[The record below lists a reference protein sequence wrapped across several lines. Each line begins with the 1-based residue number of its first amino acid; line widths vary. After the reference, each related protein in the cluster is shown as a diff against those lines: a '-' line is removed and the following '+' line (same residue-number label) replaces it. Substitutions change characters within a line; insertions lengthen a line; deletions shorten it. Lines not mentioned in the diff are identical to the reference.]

1 MGHNAAPRFPIQR
14 NSTNQ
19 VKRLQNTDTLL
30 KPQILNLLPHTS
42 SFGCYYTASNFRA
55 IGIEQLIGSVGGY
68 IGLCMGYSIVQ
79 IPEIIISVVIYLKK
93 YVLLTRQNKPSMKNK
108 IFLPGKQPFYENE
121 PYCC

>member
-1 MGHNAAPRFPIQR
+1 MDTKYGQTFEATNYINFTP
-14 NSTNQ
+14 ST
-19 VKRLQNTDTLL
+19 L
-30 KPQILNLLPHTS
+30 

-79 IPEIIISVVIYLKK
+79 IPEIIINVVIYLKK
-93 YVLLTRQNKPSMKNK
+93 YVLITRLNKTGMKNK
-108 IFLPGKQPFYENE
+108 VSLPGKQPFYENE

>member
-1 MGHNAAPRFPIQR
+1 M
-14 NSTNQ
+14 
-19 VKRLQNTDTLL
+19 QNTDKLL
-30 KPQILNLLPHTS
+30 KPINLLLYTL

-93 YVLLTRQNKPSMKNK
+93 YVLLTRLNKTSMKNN
-108 IFLPGKQPFYENE
+108 IVLPGKQPFYENE